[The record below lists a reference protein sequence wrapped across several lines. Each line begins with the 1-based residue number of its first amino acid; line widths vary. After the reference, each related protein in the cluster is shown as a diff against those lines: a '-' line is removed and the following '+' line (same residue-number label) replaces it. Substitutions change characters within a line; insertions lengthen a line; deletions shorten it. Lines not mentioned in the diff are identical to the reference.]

1 MNHDVYVLIPGIT
14 GSVLQKDGHDVFGL
28 TAQAGLRALF
38 TGGGSIQQLRLTED
52 PPDVDDLG
60 DGIRAGRLAAD
71 AHLIPGLWKIDGYG
85 KVGAYLR
92 HRLRLLPGESYFEF
106 PYDWRR
112 DNRVAARQLA
122 AQAQAWLRARRTA
135 YPDARLVL
143 VAHSMGGLVAR
154 YYLEVLGG
162 WRDTRTLLTFGTPY
176 RGSVKALD
184 FLANGLPSM
193 LGLAHLSDLLCS
205 FTSIYQLLPIYR
217 CLDRGDGNL
226 VRLTEA
232 PGLIPSLDPGKVTAA
247 RAFHREIED
256 AVDRHHDDSGFRED
270 RYQIRPVVGIDQ
282 PTNQSAIWRE
292 RRLTVLRSYEG
303 KDLEGDG
310 TVPRVSAFPQE
321 VEVEEDS
328 DAMYASTRHAS
339 LQNTDAVLTQ
349 VRGWTTGAGLRRF
362 RAGAP
367 ISLTL
372 DLEDAYPGGAKLR
385 ASVLPA
391 EATSDLLATL
401 EWVAG
406 PGNPGRTVSAPLPAE
421 DGPRAIEFAP
431 PAPGCYRLKVS
442 GANDVEPVTD
452 LFVVAPE

>member
-28 TAQAGLRALF
+28 TAGAGLRALF
-38 TGGGSIQQLRLTED
+38 TGGGSLRHLRLAED
-52 PPDVDDLG
+52 PPEADDLG
-60 DGIRAGRLAAD
+60 DGIRAVRLAAD
-71 AHLIPGLWKIDGYG
+71 AHLIPGLWKIDGYD
-85 KVGAYLR
+85 KVGDYLR
-92 HRLRLLPGESYFEF
+92 QRLRLKPGESYFEF

-122 AQAQAWLRARRTA
+122 ARAQEWLRARRAA

-143 VAHSMGGLVAR
+143 VAHSMGGLVSR

-162 WRDTRTLLTFGTPY
+162 WRDTRALVTFGTPY
-176 RGSVKALD
+176 RGSLNALD
-184 FLANGLPSM
+184 FLASGLTAM
-193 LGLAHLSDLLCS
+193 RGLVDLSDLMRS

-232 PGLIPSLDPGKVTAA
+232 PGLIPALDPDRVAAA

-256 AVDRHHDDSGFRED
+256 AVDRHLNDAGYREH
-270 RYQIRPVVGIDQ
+270 RYKIYPVAGIEQ
-282 PTNQSAIWRE
+282 PTNQSAAWRNG
-292 RRLTVLRSYEG
+292 RIRVLRSYAGE
-303 KDLEGDG
+303 DLGGDG

-321 VEVEEDS
+321 AGDDS
-328 DAMYASTRHAS
+328 GAMFAATRHAS

-349 VRGWTTGAGLRRF
+349 VRGWMTGVKLGAF

-367 ISLTL
+367 ISLSL
-372 DLEDAYPGGAKLR
+372 DLADVYPADEAVRATVRPSAATGG
-385 ASVLPA
+385 
-391 EATSDLLATL
+391 LLATF

-406 PGNPGRTVSAPLPAE
+406 PEPPAGVVAVPLPAR
-421 DGPRAIEFAP
+421 DGPRAIEIRP
-431 PAPGCYRLKVS
+431 PAPGCYRLTVS
-442 GANDVEPVTD
+442 GAEDVEPVAD
-452 LFVVAPE
+452 LLLAAPA